1 MDCNLKVIKCREN
14 AGKGHAVKIGMLN
27 SSGEILLFADADN
40 ATQVNSFESLE
51 QEIDRIKNRGL
62 GVTIGSRNHN
72 RADILKERKPLRQF
86 LGKLFVTWN
95 KIVCWTHLNVSF
107 IKDTQCGFK
116 LFTRQAAQKLFLAQ
130 HLERWSFDL
139 ELIYLCSP

>member
-1 MDCNLKVIKCREN
+1 MLKCYDN
-14 AGKGHAVKIGMLN
+14 GGKGLAVKVGMLN
-27 SSGEILLFADADN
+27 SSGELLLFADADN

-51 QEIDRIKNRGL
+51 QELEKIKARGL

-72 RADILKERKPLRQF
+72 RSDIVKQRKPLRQF
-86 LGKLFVTWN
+86 LNKVFVTWN
-95 KIVCWTHLNVSF
+95 KLVCWTHLNVSA
-107 IKDTQCGFK
+107 KQDTQCGFK

-139 ELIYLCSP
+139 ELVYLCSA